1 MCSQG
6 DLRIRKALANGCSPQ
21 NGEDALTEPFAIY
34 TLIQKNVF
42 YT

>member
-6 DLRIRKALANGCSPQ
+6 DLRIRKAPA